1 MASTG
6 FQSRL
11 QQKEKKKTMG
21 VQLRRKKNKRH
32 KQKKLMTNNIN
43 TSSYISKKEAVS
55 FLSMIAIR
63 FSQAEL
69 SPVHQS
75 FPRTAA
81 KGKQVRFDS
90 SNKENIQ
97 KGMVSYR
104 R

>member
-1 MASTG
+1 MV
-6 FQSRL
+6 
-11 QQKEKKKTMG
+11 
-21 VQLRRKKNKRH
+21 VQLSRMEYKRH
-32 KQKKLMTNNIN
+32 KHNLLMTSIIN

-81 KGKQVRFDS
+81 TGKQVRFDS
-90 SNKENIQ
+90 SNKENIE
-97 KGMVSYR
+97 KGMVSYMR
-104 R
+104 